1 MNTDDGAKPRAVASL
16 FGPFSG
22 VAVINGNRCWGV
34 SRSPVEAMWNARGY
48 HVVFVKIEP
57 QQLTIIIHHNYIP

>member
-34 SRSPVEAMWNARGY
+34 SRSPVEAMWKARGY
-48 HVVFVKIEP
+48 HVAIAKIEP

>member
-48 HVVFVKIEP
+48 HVAIEKIEP
-57 QQLTIIIHHNYIP
+57 Q